1 MTDFETV
8 YNEYFH
14 DVYRYMLSLCQNE
27 TMAEEVTQTTFCKA
41 IESIDGFKGK
51 CSLFVWLC
59 QIAKNTYFTLYK
71 KQKRYVSESEL
82 DTSMVVLPDFE
93 SEYIDGEIS
102 KRLYQLLHQLSEP
115 YKEVFMLRVFGEL
128 PYSQIGEL
136 FNKTDSWARLIFC
149 RAKKELWRQ
158 LNEHNV

>member
-1 MTDFETV
+1 MTDFENI

-14 DVYRYMLSLCQNE
+14 DVYKYMLSLCQNE
-27 TMAEEVTQTTFCKA
+27 TMAEEVTQATFCKA
-41 IESIDGFKGK
+41 MESIDSFKGK

-71 KQKRYVSESEL
+71 KQKRRVSESEFE
-82 DTSMVVLPDFE
+82 TSIVALPDFE
-93 SEYIDGEIS
+93 SEYIDSETS
-102 KRLYQLLHQLSEP
+102 KRLHQLLHELSDP

-136 FNKTDSWARLIFC
+136 FSKTDSWARLIVY
-149 RAKKELWRQ
+149 RAKKELWRR